1 MKPKNE
7 KQRRIVELSATLPP
21 MTEKQMAYATKHCF
35 SHKAVKR
42 SKGYYCTHCGG
53 VMKSAEKKCPH
64 CGYRLEPIETRTRKI
79 RDYDYYGIVARC
91 QEYQVIRIFMVHVNI
106 SVGDKAQ
113 YSAYEVIQQWIDAKG
128 TCTYMAILRGMGYYL
143 DKWSYGSRLEIRNR
157 NQYGAYDP
165 NPILYPY
172 MSVIP
177 EIRRN
182 GFKGNFH
189 GITPNTFFCSILSSN
204 RIECLLK
211 MGQIELL
218 REAVKSA
225 SLFDYWQSILICQR
239 HGYIV
244 NDGENWHDMMC
255 LLKRIG
261 KDTHS
266 PKFIMPADIK
276 AAHDHWLRKV
286 QFVEKKEKLER
297 ELKEAVQKEDAF
309 REMKGKFFGVAVTD
323 NEITIR
329 VLESVREHIIEGTEL
344 HHCVGHGN
352 YAMRSNSLIL
362 SATVN
367 GERMETIEIN
377 LDTMTIQQCR
387 GLQNQPS
394 AYHDRIVNLMKHN
407 IHLIVKAASQDKE
420 IKERMS
426 A

>member
-1 MKPKNE
+1 MKPKND

-21 MTEKQMAYATKHCF
+21 MTERQLAYASRHCF

-53 VMKSAEKKCPH
+53 VMKSADKKCSH
-64 CGYRLEPIETRTRKI
+64 CGYRLEPIETRTRKM

-91 QEYQVIRIFMVHVNI
+91 QEYQVIRIFMVHVDI
-106 SVGDKAQ
+106 SVGEKAQ
-113 YSAYEVIQQWIDAKG
+113 YSTYEVIQQWIDAKG

-165 NPILYPY
+165 NPTLYPY

-177 EIRRN
+177 EIKRN
-182 GFKGNFH
+182 GFNGNFH
-189 GITPNTFFCSILSSN
+189 GIAPNSFFCAILSN
-204 RIECLLK
+204 NKIESLLK
-211 MGQIELL
+211 MGQTELF
-218 REAVKSA
+218 REAVRSA
-225 SLFDYWQSILICQR
+225 SVLEYWQSMLVCQR

-255 LLKRIG
+255 LLIRIG

-266 PKFIMPADIK
+266 PKYIMPTDIK

-286 QFVEKKEKLER
+286 QFVEKKEKLWR
-297 ELKEAVQKEDAF
+297 ELKEAVQKEAAF
-309 REMKGKFFGVAVTD
+309 REMKGRFFGLAVTD

-344 HHCVGHGN
+344 HHCVGQCN

-394 AYHDRIVNLMKHN
+394 EYHDRIVNLMKRN
-407 IHLIVKAASQDKE
+407 MHLIGKAASQDNE